1 MAIRQMVY
9 LIFLCGFISVTSEAA
24 GDVKFRWCG
33 DTPSLSW
40 GLAASDGN
48 LTFEQYRYEFSV
60 DPTFSVV
67 TPIIVPK
74 GKTPPMSG
82 YTFLKYDIPYYVRV
96 SVRNSDTD
104 AWSAPGTVCSITAR
118 NSLKFKWCSDTPT
131 LSWGLAA
138 DDGNSTF
145 GQYQFEFATDQT
157 FTNAN
162 AVTIPKEQ
170 TPALAGYPFLR
181 YDVAYYVRVSVR
193 HSDSD
198 PWSRPGPTCRF
209 IARNA
214 LSFKWCDTVVPRTYG
229 LVATDGN
236 AGAASYRF
244 EFSTV
249 FDFKTIFTVIEL
261 PRGQHPALSSYPQ
274 LLSNRVYYVRVFVRQ
289 RDADPWSLPGPVCTT
304 ALSSC

>member
-1 MAIRQMVY
+1 MTIRRIAH
-9 LIFLCGFISVTSEAA
+9 LTFLCGFLSVTLRAA

-48 LTFEQYRYEFSV
+48 STFGQYRYEFSI
-60 DPTFSVV
+60 DPTFSNAM
-67 TPIIVPK
+67 PITVLK
-74 GKTPPMSG
+74 GKTPAMSG
-82 YTFLKYDIPYYVRV
+82 YPFLKYDVLYYVRV
-96 SVRNSDTD
+96 SVRNSDND
-104 AWSAPGTVCSITAR
+104 AWSAPGPVCSITAR
-118 NSLKFKWCSDTPT
+118 NSLKFKWCPDTPT
-131 LSWGLAA
+131 LSWGLYA

-145 GQYQFEFATDQT
+145 GHYQFDFSTDPMFA
-157 FTNAN
+157 NVN
-162 AVTIPKEQ
+162 SVAVQKGQ
-170 TPALAGYPFLR
+170 TPAMAGYPFLR
-181 YDVAYYVRVSVR
+181 YDVTYYARVSVR

-198 PWSRPGPTCRF
+198 AWSKPGPTCQF

-214 LSFKWCDTVVPRTYG
+214 LSLKWCDSVVPRAYG

-249 FDFKTIFTVIEL
+249 SDFKTVFTVIEL

-274 LLSNRVYYVRVFVRQ
+274 LLSNRVYYVRVLIRQ
-289 RDADPWSLPGPVCTT
+289 RDAEPWSLPGPVCTI